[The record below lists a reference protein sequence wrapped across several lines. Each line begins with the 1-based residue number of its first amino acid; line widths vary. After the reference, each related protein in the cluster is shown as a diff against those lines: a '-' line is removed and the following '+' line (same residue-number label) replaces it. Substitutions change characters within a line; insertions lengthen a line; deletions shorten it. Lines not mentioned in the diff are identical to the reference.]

1 MAEKLPVI
9 LQQYQFEAVPLAEVD
24 MLELQDLLNEEISA
38 WQTGLEWDFRRTA
51 ELIHQY
57 AGSGLIPGLALRSH
71 GKLVGYGY
79 YLLRAELGAIG
90 GIFGSPSRTDPA
102 AAGAQ
107 IFSLLLSQLLANNY
121 CRRIEGQ
128 LFTLTHSW
136 ENILEGAGLVHH
148 QRFYMVRDLHTEPK
162 KPVISVSSWENTY
175 LAAAANLLFSAYQCH
190 LDAEISVSYQSVKNC
205 TGFLRNIVFMPGC
218 GVFLNHGSALF
229 LDAGGEL
236 GAFILLTQIGTHAA
250 LIPQICVRPNLQGK
264 GIGGSL
270 IEYACACLRESRFR
284 RVFLCV
290 TGANEPARQ
299 LYLRHQFSDVQSFSA
314 FYWHREKNFE

>member
-1 MAEKLPVI
+1 MAEKLPILAQQSEFEVI
-9 LQQYQFEAVPLAEVD
+9 PLAAVD
-24 MLELQDLLNEEISA
+24 MLELQHLLNEEISA
-38 WQTGLEWDFRRTA
+38 WRTILEWDFRRTA
-51 ELIHQY
+51 ELIEQY
-57 AGSGLIPGLALRSH
+57 AGSGLIPGLALRSE
-71 GKLVGYGY
+71 GRLIGYGY

-102 AAGAQ
+102 AVGAH
-107 IFSLLLSQLLANNY
+107 IFMLLFSQLLAISY

-136 ENILEGAGLVHH
+136 DNILEDVGLVPH
-148 QRFYMVRDLHTEPK
+148 QRFYMARDLNARAD
-162 KPVISVSSWENTY
+162 KPPISVRSWENDY
-175 LAAAANLLFSAYQCH
+175 LPAAANLLFSAYQCH

-205 TGFLRNIVFMPGC
+205 TEFLRNIIFMPGC
-218 GVFLNHGSALF
+218 GVFLTHGSAVC

-236 GAFILLTQIGTHAA
+236 GAFILLTRIGPHTA

-264 GIGGSL
+264 GIGRSL
-270 IEYACACLRESRFR
+270 IEYACACLRESGFR

-299 LYLRHQFSDVQSFSA
+299 LYLRHQFYDVQRFSA
-314 FYWHREKNFE
+314 FYWDREK